1 MPQMLVSTRP
11 DCTDWISAAHS
22 ITTGSIFSPSLSA
35 IAVMISPSILMV
47 LIALAVAAGLAA
59 ACAATVGLATTAAA
73 VVGATAGARVGATA
87 GAWVA
92 AALDAWVVAGAA
104 GVCAQALTSRAARAS
119 RPRVCR
125 FIALLLLTAWA
136 SYPGSGLRWRLVR
149 TVRVPAPSR
158 RKVRATWPPRP
169 APRAERRRPRPPRD
183 DAASP
188 CRPAPPPRPGARRAP
203 GTAPGG

>member
-35 IAVMISPSILMV
+35 IAVMISPSIPMILPLSSLQNGMSLSIATIRTPGLMV

-149 TVRVPAPSR
+149 TVRVPAPPAVKSALLGH
-158 RKVRATWPPRP
+158 RARLPVPS
-169 APRAERRRPRPPRD
+169 AGG
-183 DAASP
+183 
-188 CRPAPPPRPGARRAP
+188 PGLRE
-203 GTAPGG
+203 